1 MNLWYFYFKLMA
13 EMFKLEHIWW
23 INKNFKSLTE
33 PKFLLEIVTQNKPCT
48 KYYKDRIT
56 RIFNYFNRVCDS
68 IEVPDDVIAMC
79 MAVHKETIN
88 AVSLC
93 SCTRAVLPDLVKK
106 LVVDKMLVILFPAC
120 LYFIAYYLSFL
131 YQLKW
136 YFVHF
141 THKHLAILIGK

>member
-1 MNLWYFYFKLMA
+1 MTNLIIRDIFHDIGMFNEKAFILFKMILWYFYFKLMA

-79 MAVHKETIN
+79 MVVHKETIN

-106 LVVDKMLVILFPAC
+106 I
-120 LYFIAYYLSFL
+120 SS
-131 YQLKW
+131 
-136 YFVHF
+136 
-141 THKHLAILIGK
+141 G